1 MVPTVHLCS
10 GRMDG
15 QSELSKGVPIHC
27 EGKGGKAGGSERKTA
42 ARGLLL
48 VPNVETERPGVSRPV
63 LNAREV
69 GKRDGVPAVRL
80 IVKRGGIAR

>member
-15 QSELSKGVPIHC
+15 WKKLSKGVPIHC
-27 EGKGGKAGGSERKTA
+27 EGKGGKTGGPEEKTA
-42 ARGLLL
+42 AHGLLL
-48 VPNVETERPGVSRPV
+48 VPNGETERHGESRPV
-63 LNAREV
+63 LNVREV

-80 IVKRGGIAR
+80 IVKRGGVAH